1 MEESPCKRW
10 SKRREQVKQRNVPG
24 IDYAY
29 LAMDNETGNEV
40 VWNEVLF
47 SERKN
52 FRAQEEH
59 INAVF
64 DKLTHLSHTNL
75 VKFHKYW
82 TDSKSD
88 KPRVRSNTE
97 FLHITKV
104 SKFLFLS
111 ESIQNLS

>member
-1 MEESPCKRW
+1 M
-10 SKRREQVKQRNVPG
+10 KQRNVPG

-52 FRAQEEH
+52 FRSQEED

-64 DKLTHLSHTNL
+64 DKLTHLVHTNL

-88 KPRVRSNTE
+88 KPRVR
-97 FLHITKV
+97 LDI
-104 SKFLFLS
+104 
-111 ESIQNLS
+111 NLWSS